1 MIKLHE
7 STFFFIIFL
16 TSIITYIIFVI
27 FQSCDIKCKINY
39 YKYENYYKNVHET
52 DSKISSDMINNIQN
66 ENISNDNSMISNKT
80 SSHSGLLQG
89 NDINYSEDEQYINK
103 LLNPNLFI
111 N

>member
-16 TSIITYIIFVI
+16 TSIITYILFVI

-39 YKYENYYKNVHET
+39 YKYENYYKNVNENENNT
-52 DSKISSDMINNIQN
+52 LNNILTNTQN
-66 ENISNDNSMISNKT
+66 DNISNDNAMISSKT